1 VAAGLTDTTAF
12 TAEAGSS
19 TEKGVR
25 ALPLVFLLLPSL
37 AACGGSA
44 PVAEAPK
51 TREPSVAKVKPEARA
66 EQEPA
71 PRRSSVECDDGSCF
85 SCGDAV
91 CLSGF
96 YCSIGRSG
104 RGCAWL
110 PSCPGKPTC
119 GCIGA
124 VLRDE
129 PSCSCQEKE
138 GGVYVT
144 CDGAK
149 L

>member
-1 VAAGLTDTTAF
+1 MKNPWMLGLA
-12 TAEAGSS
+12 
-19 TEKGVR
+19 
-25 ALPLVFLLLPSL
+25 VF

-44 PVAEAPK
+44 PPAEAPK
-51 TREPSVAKVKPEARA
+51 SRTAAESKTKPEAHV
-66 EQEPA
+66 EEEPA
-71 PRRSSVECDDGSCF
+71 RRSGVECDDGSCF
-85 SCGDAV
+85 MCGDAV

-96 YCSIGRSG
+96 YCAVGRSG

-110 PSCPGKPTC
+110 PSCPGKATC
-119 GCIGA
+119 ACVGA
-124 VLRDE
+124 ALKDE
-129 PSCSCQEKE
+129 PSCGCQEKE